1 MIHLHR
7 MDYEICLARHRYR
20 RGRRWNERDLTERWA
35 RHNLIVDEAEFARW
49 FYEDSSFEEVD
60 MVIQPIPASWRSLF

>member
-20 RGRRWNERDLTERWA
+20 RGRAWNERDLAESWA

-49 FYEDSSFEEVD
+49 FYGDNSYND
-60 MVIQPIPASWRSLF
+60 RGDRRSAHPRLLGGLF